1 MCGGIVTALSFG
13 LPASQEKAG
22 PSPVFLHLGGR
33 KRHGRFPGDGSNAR
47 WPYLLCYNLGRIGS
61 YTLIGGLL
69 GALAGG
75 GLSLLPFHPL
85 QTSLFALA
93 NLMLIGMG
101 LYLAGL
107 SALIGRVERL
117 GAPLWARL
125 QPRLA
130 KLLPIKSPEQAL
142 AVGALWGWM
151 PCGLVYSASLSAL
164 ASGHAA
170 SGALLM
176 LAFGLGTLPNL
187 LVMGAFASG
196 LKTLLQQRPVRLMTG
211 LAVVALGAFRLGQ
224 LLLG

>member
-13 LPASQEKAG
+13 LPASQENAG
-22 PSPVFLHLGGR
+22 PSQVFLSLEGR
-33 KRHGRFPGDGSNAR
+33 KRRGRFLGDGSNPR

-61 YTLIGGLL
+61 YTLIGALL

-75 GLSLLPFHPL
+75 GLTLLQLDPL
-85 QTSLFALA
+85 KIALYVLA

-130 KLLPIKSPEQAL
+130 KLLPIRSVPQAL

-164 ASGHAA
+164 ATGNAA
-170 SGALLM
+170 SGALVM

-187 LVMGAFASG
+187 LAMGAFASS
-196 LKTLLQQRPVRLMTG
+196 LKTLLQKRPVRLAAG
-211 LAVVALGAFRLGQ
+211 LAVVALGVFRLAQ
-224 LLLG
+224 LLWA